1 MCELLSG
8 ILQPLAGEKPSPLM
22 LEALAYDVKHLLS
35 GLRKLRRDWRY
46 LASQR
51 TESPSQMWPSVAM
64 QYDERL
70 RELLE
75 LLDAGHEALKDE
87 FMPPEDDNKL
97 EGLLFDVPDLQ
108 KEDKERHELEMELD
122 RRRKLAFQGP
132 LLRLQIS

>member
-22 LEALAYDVKHLLS
+22 LEALAYDAKHLLS

-46 LASQR
+46 LASQK

-75 LLDAGHEALKDE
+75 ALKDE
-87 FMPPEDDNKL
+87 FMPSEDENKL

-122 RRRKLAFQGP
+122 RRRKLAFQP

>member
-1 MCELLSG
+1 MCKVLSG

-46 LASQR
+46 LASQK

-87 FMPPEDDNKL
+87 FMPFEEENKL

-122 RRRKLAFQGP
+122 RRRKLAFQDP
-132 LLRLQIS
+132 LVRLQIS

>member
-108 KEDKERHELEMELD
+108 KEDL
-122 RRRKLAFQGP
+122 RKA
-132 LLRLQIS
+132 